1 MPVEKVDEI
10 VAERKE
16 GVLASLASHE
26 GWEILKDFITDEM
39 KRLDDL
45 NKIQIEAGA
54 TFDEIGKN
62 AVLVQL
68 CKAELQT
75 VINKVEDARE
85 SEQSGNK

>member
-1 MPVEKVDEI
+1 MPEEKVEEV

-26 GWEILKDFITDEM
+26 GWNILKEFIEAEI
-39 KRLDDL
+39 KRLDEL

-54 TFDEIGKN
+54 TFDEIGRN

-85 SEQSGNK
+85 SEQPRTS